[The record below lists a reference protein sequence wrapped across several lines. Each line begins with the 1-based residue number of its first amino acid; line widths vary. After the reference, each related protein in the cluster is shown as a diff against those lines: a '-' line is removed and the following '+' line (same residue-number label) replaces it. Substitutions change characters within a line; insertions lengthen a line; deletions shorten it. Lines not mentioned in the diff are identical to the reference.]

1 MIALNHSFVAGFV
14 HGPTNEARAA
24 LALIQHCIKRTR
36 MQPIVHETLATFD
49 MGSGP
54 LVQWAN
60 TQRRDPAF
68 RPMVELLLRLLS
80 GPFVPSASFGGTI
93 IPPIDTLDE
102 WLQDTLRRLLDVAA
116 SPPAFCGMISP
127 RPTGGA
133 DATSYSTS
141 EGRIS
146 NWLDSSAFDHE
157 LVSRDSERTTLEVL
171 LQAEQ
176 EMDGRLVV
184 LPQARRSAEGW
195 SLDCAASELH
205 RALLALEEFAV
216 ALREGLSREAAANRY
231 HMRSTIPM
239 SQESADTWRKPTRR
253 RQRLFVA
260 GPHGE
265 QYFDMHAKPGNLTR
279 VHIWVANQQDSETT
293 IYVGHC
299 GRHLE

>member
-1 MIALNHSFVAGFV
+1 MIALNHSFVAGLV
-14 HGPTNEARAA
+14 RGPTDEARAA
-24 LALIQHCIKRTR
+24 LVLIQHCIKRTR

-49 MGSGP
+49 TGRGA

-60 TQRRDPAF
+60 TQRRDPEF
-68 RPMVELLLRLLS
+68 RPLVELLLRMLS
-80 GPFVPSASFGGTI
+80 GPFVPSGSFGGPIT
-93 IPPIDTLDE
+93 PPIDTLDE
-102 WLQDTLRRLLDVAA
+102 WLQDTVRRLLDVAA
-116 SPPAFCGMISP
+116 SPAAICGMISP
-127 RPTGGA
+127 SPTGGA
-133 DATSYSTS
+133 DATSYASS
-141 EGRIS
+141 EAMIS

-157 LVSRDSERTTLEVL
+157 LVSRGSERTTLEVL

-216 ALREGLSREAAANRY
+216 ALGEGLSREAAANRY

-239 SQESADTWRKPTRR
+239 SQESAATWRMPTRR

-265 QYFDMHAKPGNLTR
+265 KYFDMHAKPGNLTR
-279 VHIWVANQQDSETT
+279 VHIWVATQQDAETT

>member
-1 MIALNHSFVAGFV
+1 MIALNHSFVAGLV
-14 HGPTNEARAA
+14 RGPADEARAA

-36 MQPIVHETLATFD
+36 KQPIVHETIANFD
-49 MGSGP
+49 TGSGT
-54 LVQWAN
+54 LVRWAN
-60 TQRRDPAF
+60 TRRRDPL
-68 RPMVELLLRLLS
+68 VELLLRMLS
-80 GPFVPSASFGGTI
+80 GPFAPRGAFAGPIT
-93 IPPIDTLDE
+93 PPINTLDE
-102 WLQDTLRRLLDVAA
+102 WLQDTVRRLLDVAA
-116 SPPAFCGMISP
+116 SPAAFCGMISP
-127 RPTGGA
+127 SPTGGA
-133 DATSYSTS
+133 DATSYASS
-141 EGRIS
+141 EAMIS

-157 LVSRDSERTTLEVL
+157 LVSRGRERTTLEVL

-195 SLDCAASELH
+195 PLDCAASELH
-205 RALLALEEFAV
+205 RALLALEEFAL
-216 ALREGLSREAAANRY
+216 ALGEGLSREAAANRY
-231 HMRSTIPM
+231 HTRSTIPM
-239 SQESADTWRKPTRR
+239 SQESAATWRMPTRR

-279 VHIWVANQQDSETT
+279 VHIWVATQQDAETT